1 MNDVDLGGFYVGYSP
16 KNHIGSRFV
25 DLTIISHD
33 GKFLR

>member
-1 MNDVDLGGFYVGYSP
+1 VDLGGFYVGYSP
-16 KNHIGSRFV
+16 KNHVGSHFV